1 MIDVEELE
9 DPLIALGLAQSHDEV
24 VKLVNAVDFD
34 QSGHIEFKE
43 FLSIMSSVKND
54 EESEKSPIFVFFKS
68 ENCFHLFF
76 FLGGGGGKKNFL
88 FFFIEEIFKK
98 MNKTY

>member
-1 MIDVEELE
+1 MLGMIDVEELE

-68 ENCFHLFF
+68 ED
-76 FLGGGGGKKNFL
+76 
-88 FFFIEEIFKK
+88 
-98 MNKTY
+98 